1 VGTLVH
7 IVAAEE
13 DEIAYVGESLQPLEE
28 WSGITRQGL
37 DTAKIVMLHCL
48 LTGDELDLALSLY
61 EPVYV
66 AEESGI
72 VVLRLADEALQ
83 RLAEYDEEAL
93 ERVGE
98 ELAATEEFELENW
111 DEEDVLALVMDL
123 ADLARLAEAQGQVL
137 LVWMYTGSNDA

>member
-1 VGTLVH
+1 MGTLVH

-13 DEIAYVGESLQPLEE
+13 DEIAAVGESLQPLEE

-72 VVLRLADEALQ
+72 VVLRLSEEALEQ
-83 RLAEYDEEAL
+83 LAGYDEEAL
-93 ERVGE
+93 ERVAE
-98 ELAATEEFELENW
+98 ELAATEEFELAQW
-111 DEEDVLALVMDL
+111 DDEDMLALVMDL

-137 LVWMYTGSNDA
+137 LVWMYSDA

>member
-1 VGTLVH
+1 MGTLAN

-13 DEIAYVGESLQPLEE
+13 EEIASVGESLEPLEE
-28 WSGITRQGL
+28 WSGIARRNL

-66 AEESGI
+66 AEESGT
-72 VVLRLADEALQ
+72 VVLRLASEVAEK
-83 RLAEYDEEAL
+83 LAEYDEEAL
-93 ERVGE
+93 ERIAD
-98 ELAATEEFELENW
+98 ELAATEEFETGQW

-123 ADLARLAEAQGQVL
+123 ADLARLAEAQGQVM
-137 LVWMYTGSNDA
+137 LVWMHPLET